1 MNVTC
6 RPLAAD
12 QPFAASLSGVCWSR
26 WRWWTIA
33 RFRSGDAIDGGRT
46 RLYWAIN
53 SASSEERNTGTVGSL
68 IDSRL
73 SYWNRLEVR
82 LVEAGG
88 IEPPSEG
95 LPSDMPTWASIFAK
109 LVLPTP
115 IGPSTTIYFVRSIG
129 SIESTR

>member
-1 MNVTC
+1 VNMTR

-33 RFRSGDAIDGGRT
+33 RFRSGDVMDGART
-46 RLYWAIN
+46 RLCWAIN

-82 LVEAGG
+82 LVEAG
-88 IEPPSEG
+88 E
-95 LPSDMPTWASIFAK
+95 
-109 LVLPTP
+109 
-115 IGPSTTIYFVRSIG
+115 TTLRL
-129 SIESTR
+129 